1 MENPWKFIHG
11 TKFAYDLRVC
21 HHLDTRSFLQVQ
33 GHQQK
38 KCKVLIRAITL

>member
-21 HHLDTRSFLQVQ
+21 HDLDTSLRSFLQVQ
-33 GHQQK
+33 GH
-38 KCKVLIRAITL
+38 